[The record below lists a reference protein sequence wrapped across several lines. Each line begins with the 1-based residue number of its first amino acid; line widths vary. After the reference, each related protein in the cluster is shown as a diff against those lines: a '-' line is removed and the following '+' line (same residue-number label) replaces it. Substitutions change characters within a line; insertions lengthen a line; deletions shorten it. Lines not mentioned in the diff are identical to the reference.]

1 MTRLRFKV
9 VDNSSELSNHL
20 LLVFVE
26 FSGCNPNIQT
36 IETEVL
42 KTQAAA
48 RKTEFEKQREVAK
61 HRLIMLEKSKT
72 MKRLKE
78 INEQRAKDEQKR
90 NKEKPKEIKKTPQ
103 VDNIE
108 INPFEE
114 NNPFSDDDSS
124 NPFLE
129 DDNAE
134 RNPSLDGETDLP
146 SDQFLNGTGK

>member
-1 MTRLRFKV
+1 MCFKV
-9 VDNSSELSNHL
+9 VNNSAELSNHL
-20 LLVFVE
+20 SLVFVK

-48 RKTEFEKQREVAK
+48 RKMEFDKQREVAK

-129 DDNAE
+129 DDSAE
-134 RNPSLDGETDLP
+134 SNPFLDGETDLP

>member
-1 MTRLRFKV
+1 
-9 VDNSSELSNHL
+9 
-20 LLVFVE
+20 
-26 FSGCNPNIQT
+26 
-36 IETEVL
+36 
-42 KTQAAA
+42 
-48 RKTEFEKQREVAK
+48 
-61 HRLIMLEKSKT
+61 MLEKSKT

-114 NNPFSDDDSS
+114 FSDDDSS

-134 RNPSLDGETDLP
+134 RNPFLDGETDLP